1 MIMDNYQIKRFAKS
15 RYKYEVRR
23 LRRREQFIRREK
35 MAAALASVDSKS
47 FWQQVHRVNKSKS
60 CTPASSVDGVAGAD
74 HISHLFSTKLRGIL
88 NSQDACGRD
97 VSLLSSLSSSLS
109 VDDLVGISISE
120 ECVDFRGD
128 QLIHALPA
136 IRSFASLLF
145 TAILRHGYMPEQL
158 RNYILVPIPKANK
171 DPANSDSYHPIS
183 LASGLHEQ
191 SS

>member
-1 MIMDNYQIKRFAKS
+1 MTMIMDNYIFKRFGKS

-47 FWQQVHRVNKSKS
+47 FWQQVHWVNKSKS
-60 CTPASSVDGVAGAD
+60 CTPASSVDGVSGAD

-97 VSLLSSLSSSLS
+97 SLLSSLSSSLS

-120 ECVDFRGD
+120 ECVDS
-128 QLIHALPA
+128 A
-136 IRSFASLLF
+136 FAHLKC
-145 TAILRHGYMPEQL
+145 G
-158 RNYILVPIPKANK
+158 
-171 DPANSDSYHPIS
+171 
-183 LASGLHEQ
+183 
-191 SS
+191 